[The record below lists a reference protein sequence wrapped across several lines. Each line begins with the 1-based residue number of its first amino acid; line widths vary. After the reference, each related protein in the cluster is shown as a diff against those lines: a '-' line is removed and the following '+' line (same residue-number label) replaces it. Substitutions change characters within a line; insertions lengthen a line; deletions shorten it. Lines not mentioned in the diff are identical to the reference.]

1 MTRKYIT
8 RRKSPSRKQ
17 IHRKTYKGGRD
28 TNIKG
33 KVSKMKKRHRRS
45 STCRVKGT
53 CSLIV

>member
-8 RRKSPSRKQ
+8 RRKSPSRKRVHQ
-17 IHRKTYKGGRD
+17 KTYKGGRD

-33 KVSKMKKRHRRS
+33 KMKRRHRRS